1 MKGFESIRLAIN
13 STIREA
19 LNIIDASAMQIALVL
34 NDKNKLIGTV
44 TDGDIR
50 RGLLSGLALDDS
62 IESIIYKTP
71 TVCTINS
78 SKEEILKIAFEKKL
92 YKIPIVD
99 FEGTLVG
106 IEEVDGFIKQEE
118 YPYKVVLMVG
128 GLGRRLS
135 PLTDNK
141 PKPLLNVGNKPLLET
156 IIDNFSKY
164 GLKNFILS
172 VNYKSE
178 MIEDYFGDGS
188 KFGVNIKYV
197 HENKRMGTAG
207 ALSLMREELTTTFL
221 VMNGD
226 LLTNINFDHMI
237 SYHVEYQAVATM
249 GIKQYDLQVPY
260 GVVNVNEQRIVSI
273 EEKPSHKFFVNAGI
287 YILDKSVLNEIPYDT
302 FYDMPTL
309 FETIIANNNI
319 AVSFLIREYWLDVG
333 QRSDYEQ
340 ANSEYSGV
348 F

>member
-1 MKGFESIRLAIN
+1 MKGFENIRLAIN

-34 NDKNKLIGTV
+34 TDKNKLIGTV

-50 RGLLSGLALDDS
+50 RGLLSGLELDDS
-62 IESIIYKTP
+62 IESVIYKTP
-71 TVCTINS
+71 TVCTINQS
-78 SKEEILKIAFEKKL
+78 TEEILKIAFEKKL

-106 IEEVDGFIKQEE
+106 IEEVDGFIKEEE

-128 GLGRRLS
+128 GLGQRLS
-135 PLTDNK
+135 PLTDNI
-141 PKPLLNVGNKPLLET
+141 PKPLLNVGEKPLLET
-156 IIDNFSKY
+156 IIENFSKY
-164 GLKNFILS
+164 GFKNFILS
-172 VNYKSE
+172 VNYRSS

-188 KFGVNIKYV
+188 RFGVNIKYV

-207 ALSLMREELTTTFL
+207 ALSLMREELTTTFF

-237 SYHVEYQAVATM
+237 RFHIDSQVMATM
-249 GIKQYDLQVPY
+249 GIREYYFQVPY
-260 GVVNVNEQRIVSI
+260 GVVNVNGQRIVSI
-273 EEKPSHKFFVNAGI
+273 KEKPSHKFFINAGI
-287 YILDKSVLNEIPYDT
+287 YILDKCVLNEIPYDT

-309 FETIIANNNI
+309 FEALIANNNI
-319 AVSFLIREYWLDVG
+319 AGSFLIREYWLDVG
-333 QRSDYEQ
+333 QKSDYEQ
-340 ANSEYSGV
+340 ANNDYSGV